1 MNGELP
7 YVHSAAEIDEYLRRI
22 PYAEFLGFSLIGDG
36 SDVIGHMAFSE
47 HLIGNPIARALH
59 GGSLAALME
68 FTASCKLLSVSPTL
82 RVPKIV
88 NITVEYL
95 RSGRPLDTFARAT
108 VSRQGRRLATVQ
120 VLAYQD
126 DIGRPIAAANSH
138 FLLGDN

>member
-1 MNGELP
+1 MNEELAP
-7 YVHSAAEIDEYLRRI
+7 LHCAAQIDQYLRRI

-36 SDVIGHMAFSE
+36 SDVIGHMAFQE

-59 GGSLAALME
+59 GGSLAALLE
-68 FTASCKLLSVSPTL
+68 FTASCKLLSLSPTL

-108 VSRQGRRLATVQ
+108 VSRQGRRLASVH
-120 VLAYQD
+120 VVAYQD
-126 DIGRPIAAANSH
+126 DISKPIAAANSH

>member
-1 MNGELP
+1 MSGELAAL
-7 YVHSAAEIDEYLRRI
+7 HSAAQIDQYLRRI

-59 GGSLAALME
+59 GGSLAALLE
-68 FTASCKLLSVSPTL
+68 FTASCKLLSVSQTL

-95 RSGRPLDTFARAT
+95 RSGRPLDTYARAT
-108 VSRQGRRLATVQ
+108 VSRQGRRLASVQ
-120 VLAYQD
+120 VVAYQD
-126 DIGRPIAAANSH
+126 DIGKPIAAATSH
-138 FLLGDN
+138 FLMGD